1 MRGRDQVRLF
11 NRRISNDTVIRS
23 YIVIVAS
30 LILVVV
36 STLIA
41 YTSFAHSGGQ
51 VNSYD
56 AATKDTSNL
65 FMSRTTDSV
74 ETYVTTPYSFNEL
87 IFETTSA
94 FGTTG
99 LSAGITG
106 SLSLAAKITL
116 IFVMFIGQMGVSSTL
131 LVGRS
136 RNTKARHYNFIE
148 EDITTG

>member
-1 MRGRDQVRLF
+1 MRGRDQVRMF
-11 NRRISNDTVIRS
+11 NRRISNDTVIRT

-51 VNSYD
+51 INSYD
-56 AATKDTSNL
+56 DKTKDTSNL
-65 FMSRTTDSV
+65 FMMRTTDAK
-74 ETYVTTPYSFNEL
+74 ETYVATPYTFNEL
-87 IFETTSA
+87 MFETTSA

-106 SLSLAAKITL
+106 SLSLAAKICL
-116 IFVMFIGQMGVSSTL
+116 IFVMFIGQLGVSSTL
-131 LVGRS
+131 L
-136 RNTKARHYNFIE
+136 I
-148 EDITTG
+148 